1 MAISSRFSPSDAFLN
16 DARKRMVESQ
26 LRPSKVSDS
35 RILEA
40 MRNLPRERFLPSDLG
55 ALAYSDQNVALGKN
69 RTLLQPVIL
78 ARLIQA
84 AFPVIGEKAL
94 VVGAGTG
101 YTAALLAALGCEV
114 IALEDEG
121 ELADF
126 GSPLL
131 AAIAPSVTYVRGP
144 LSAGWPAGAPYDVI
158 IIDGAV
164 PEIPPLVTMQ
174 LKREGGRLVTI
185 VNGGRQTGYAIQAE
199 TTGAGVSSRPLF
211 DCLCPLLPA
220 FEAAPAFEF

>member
-1 MAISSRFSPSDAFLN
+1 MAVSSRFSPSGAFLN

-26 LRPSKVSDS
+26 LRPSKVSDP

-69 RTLLQPVIL
+69 RMLLQPVIL
-78 ARLIQA
+78 ARLVQA
-84 AFPVIGEKAL
+84 ALPAMGEKAL

-101 YTAALLAALGCEV
+101 YTAALLAALGCDV
-114 IALEDEG
+114 TALEEDG

-126 GSPLL
+126 GAPLL
-131 AAIAPSVTYVRGP
+131 AGIAPSVTYVRGP
-144 LSAGWPAGAPYDVI
+144 LGSGWAAGAPYDVI
-158 IIDGAV
+158 VIDGAV
-164 PEIPPLVTMQ
+164 PELPPVITMQ
-174 LKREGGRLVTI
+174 LKRESGRLVTI
-185 VNGGRQTGYAIQAE
+185 VNGVRQTGYAVQAE
-199 TTGAGVSSRPLF
+199 TTGAGVSARPLF

-220 FEAAPAFEF
+220 FEAVPAFEF